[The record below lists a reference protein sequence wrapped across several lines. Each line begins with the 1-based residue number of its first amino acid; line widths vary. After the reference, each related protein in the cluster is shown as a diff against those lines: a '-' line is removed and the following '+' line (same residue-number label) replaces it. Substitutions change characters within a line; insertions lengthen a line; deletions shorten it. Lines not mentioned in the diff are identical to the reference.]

1 MRWRSEKGL
10 RSLVFGL
17 RRTSSETRKSGVAG
31 AVGGHRSDGD
41 ELRWYFRDG
50 KRAVEGVVV
59 ARVVVPFGGVSATRA
74 AGSEGFPSG
83 SGIELEHRRIETEME
98 PARGGPRRN
107 QQREE
112 GDEQ

>member
-1 MRWRSEKGL
+1 M
-10 RSLVFGL
+10 
-17 RRTSSETRKSGVAG
+17 RRTNSETRKSGVAG
-31 AVGGHRSDGD
+31 AVGGHRSAGD